1 MSQATCL
8 WNPPPATYPEKTVM
22 KFFKPRFLTPTLLAA
37 VSSLALCTP
46 ASAQQGSFPNK
57 PVTIVTAFAAGSG
70 PDAVLRQVS
79 EKLSKIWNQ
88 PVLINNKP
96 GGGGFIAIDATQ
108 RAAAD
113 GYTLLQL
120 DSEHLAALP
129 HLYKSKGF
137 VTLNTFDPVA
147 PLFRTPFFVTVASNS
162 KWQNMKD
169 LTAAAKSSPNSVSY
183 GSWGIGSP
191 GHLGGEQLELL
202 TNSQMTHVA
211 YREVSQLF
219 TSVGGGDIQWSFGSL
234 PSSQG
239 IFKAGKIRYIAVAA
253 ANRVPQMPDVPTVAE
268 AGGPAGFEVNS
279 FVVLLSPKGIANDVK
294 AKINSD
300 VLKVLADPEVKAR
313 YNTFAFEAITWSP
326 DEIRKN
332 AEAKSKVYE
341 QLVKRKNIS
350 LD

>member
-1 MSQATCL
+1 M
-8 WNPPPATYPEKTVM
+8 
-22 KFFKPRFLTPTLLAA
+22 
-37 VSSLALCTP
+37 
-46 ASAQQGSFPNK
+46 
-57 PVTIVTAFAAGSG
+57 TIT
-70 PDAVLRQVS
+70 
-79 EKLSKIWNQ
+79 
-88 PVLINNKP
+88 NKP

-108 RAAAD
+108 RMSAD

-129 HLYKSKGF
+129 LLYKSKNF
-137 VTLNTFDPVA
+137 VTLNVFDPVA
-147 PLFRTPFFVTVASNS
+147 PLFRTPFLVSVATDS

-169 LTAAAKSSPNSVSY
+169 LIAAAKAEPNKVSY
-183 GSWGIGSP
+183 GSWGVGSP

-202 TNSQMTHVA
+202 TGVEMTHVA

-219 TSVGGGDIQWSFGSL
+219 TSVGAGDIQWSFASI

-239 IFKAGKIRYIAVAA
+239 VYKAGKIRYIAVAA
-253 ANRVPQMPDVPTVAE
+253 AKRIPQMPDVPTVAE

-279 FVVLLSPKGIANDVK
+279 FVSLVAPKGIANDVK
-294 AKINSD
+294 TKINAD

-313 YNTFAFEAITWSP
+313 YNTFAFETITWSP
-326 DEIRKN
+326 DDIRKN
-332 AEAKSKVYE
+332 ADAKHKIYE

>member
-1 MSQATCL
+1 MKPSKQPL
-8 WNPPPATYPEKTVM
+8 LFKTLSAVAS
-22 KFFKPRFLTPTLLAA
+22 LAA
-37 VSSLALCTP
+37 LCLP
-46 ASAQQGSFPNK
+46 AAAQQGSFPNK

-79 EKLSKIWNQ
+79 EKLSRIWNQ

-96 GGGGFIAIDATQ
+96 GGGGFIAIEATQ

-147 PLFRTPFFVTVASNS
+147 PLFRTPFFVAVASDS
-162 KWQNMKD
+162 KWQNMLD
-169 LTAAAKSSPNSVSY
+169 LIAAAKAGPHKVSY

-191 GHLGGEQLELL
+191 GHLGGEQLESL
-202 TNSQMTHVA
+202 THTEMTHVA

-219 TSVGGGDIQWSFGSL
+219 TSVGAGDIQWSFGSI

-239 IFKAGKIRYIAVAA
+239 VFKAGKIRYIAVAA
-253 ANRVPQMPDVPTVAE
+253 AKRVPQMPDVPTVAE

-279 FVVLLSPKGIANDVK
+279 FVVLVSPKGIANDVK
-294 AKINSD
+294 ARINSD

-313 YNTFAFEAITWSP
+313 FNTFAFETIAWSP
-326 DEIRKN
+326 DDIRKN
-332 AEAKSKVYE
+332 ADAKSKIYE

>member
-1 MSQATCL
+1 MSTFNQ
-8 WNPPPATYPEKTVM
+8 
-22 KFFKPRFLTPTLLAA
+22 TLLSKTLFAA
-37 VSSLALCTP
+37 ASSVALCLP
-46 ASAQQGSFPNK
+46 ALAQPGSFPTK

-88 PVLINNKP
+88 PVLVSNKP
-96 GGGGFIAIDATQ
+96 GGGGFIAIEATQ

-120 DSEHLAALP
+120 DSEHLSALP
-129 HLYKSKGF
+129 LLYKSKGF

-147 PLFRTPFFVTVASNS
+147 PLFRTPFFVAVPSAS

-169 LTAAAKSSPNSVSY
+169 LITAAKAEPNKLSY

-191 GHLGGEQLELL
+191 GHLGAEQLELQ
-202 TNSQMTHVA
+202 TGTEMTHVA

-219 TSVGGGDIQWSFGSL
+219 TSVGSGDIQWSFASL

-239 IFKAGKIRYIAVAA
+239 IFKSGKLRYIAVAA

-279 FVVLLSPKGIANDVK
+279 FVVLLSPKGIAIDVK

-300 VLKVLADPEVKAR
+300 VLKVLADPEVRAR
-313 YNTFAFEAITWSP
+313 FNTFAFETITWSP
-326 DEIRKN
+326 EEIRKN
-332 AEAKSKVYE
+332 ADAKSKIYE

>member
-1 MSQATCL
+1 MKSVTQA
-8 WNPPPATYPEKTVM
+8 
-22 KFFKPRFLTPTLLAA
+22 FLSKTLLAA
-37 VSSLALCTP
+37 VASLAICLP
-46 ASAQQGSFPNK
+46 ASAQQGSFPSK

-79 EKLSKIWNQ
+79 EKLSKLWNQ

-147 PLFRTPFFVTVASNS
+147 PLFRTPFFVAVPTDS
-162 KWQNMKD
+162 KWQTMKD
-169 LTAAAKSSPNSVSY
+169 LIGAAQAAPNKVNF

-202 TNSQMTHVA
+202 TATEMTHVA

-219 TSVGGGDIQWSFGSL
+219 TSVGSGELQWSFGSL

-239 IFKAGKIRYIAVAA
+239 IFKAGKLRYIAVAA
-253 ANRVPQMPDVPTVAE
+253 ANRAPQMPNVPTVGE

-279 FVVLLSPKGIANDVK
+279 FVVLLSPKGMANDVK
-294 AKINSD
+294 AKIHGD

-313 YNTFAFEAITWSP
+313 YNTFAFETITWSP
-326 DEIRKN
+326 DEIRRN
-332 AEAKSKVYE
+332 AQAKSKVYE

>member
-1 MSQATCL
+1 MTISFTRRALCAAATL
-8 WNPPPATYPEKTVM
+8 AAFALPAT
-22 KFFKPRFLTPTLLAA
+22 
-37 VSSLALCTP
+37 
-46 ASAQQGSFPNK
+46 AQQASGFPNK
-57 PVTIVTAFAAGSG
+57 PVNIVTAFAAGSG
-70 PDAVLRQVS
+70 PDAVLRQIS
-79 EKLSKIWNQ
+79 EKLSKLWNQ
-88 PVLINNKP
+88 SVTITNRP

-108 RAAAD
+108 RMPAD

-129 HLYKSKGF
+129 VLYKSKNF
-137 VTLNTFDPVA
+137 VTLNAFDPVA
-147 PLFRTPFFVTVASNS
+147 PLFRTPFLVSVATDS

-169 LTAAAKSSPNSVSY
+169 LIAAAKAEPNKVSY

-202 TNSQMTHVA
+202 TGAEMTHVA

-219 TSVGGGDIQWSFGSL
+219 TSVGAGDIQWSFASI

-239 IFKAGKIRYIAVAA
+239 VFKAGKIRYIAVAA
-253 ANRVPQMPDVPTVAE
+253 AKRLPQMPEVPTVAE

-279 FVVLLSPKGIANDVK
+279 FVSLLAPKGIANDLK
-294 AKINSD
+294 AKINAD

-313 YNTFAFEAITWSP
+313 FNTFAFETITWSP

-332 AEAKSKVYE
+332 ADAKSKIYE
-341 QLVKRKNIS
+341 ELVKRKNIS

>member
-1 MSQATCL
+1 MKSHALATLTLAASAALCL
-8 WNPPPATYPEKTVM
+8 PATAQPAH
-22 KFFKPRFLTPTLLAA
+22 FPT
-37 VSSLALCTP
+37 
-46 ASAQQGSFPNK
+46 K

-79 EKLSKIWNQ
+79 DKLSRLWGQ

-96 GGGGFIAIDATQ
+96 GGGGFIAIEASQ

-113 GYTLLQL
+113 GYTLVQF

-129 HLYKSKGF
+129 LLYKAKGY
-137 VTLNTFDPVA
+137 VTLNHFDPVA
-147 PLFRTPFFVTVASNS
+147 PLFRTPFFVAVPTDS

-169 LTAAAKSSPNSVSY
+169 LVGAAKSAPGKVNF

-202 TNSQMTHVA
+202 GGVEMTHVA

-219 TSVGGGDIQWSFGSL
+219 TAVGSGELQWSFASI

-239 IFKAGKIRYIAVAA
+239 IYKAGKLRYIAVAA
-253 ANRVPQMPDVPTVAE
+253 AKRVPQMPNVPTMAE

-279 FVVLLSPKGIANDVK
+279 FVSLLAPKGIAADVK
-294 AKINSD
+294 AKIHAD
-300 VLKVLADPEVKAR
+300 VLKVLADPDVKAKFD
-313 YNTFAFEAITWSP
+313 TFAFETITWSP
-326 DEIRKN
+326 EQIREN
-332 AEAKSKVYE
+332 ALAKGKVYE
-341 QLVKRKNIS
+341 ELVKRKNIS

>member
-1 MSQATCL
+1 MTISFTRRALCAAATL
-8 WNPPPATYPEKTVM
+8 AAFALPAT
-22 KFFKPRFLTPTLLAA
+22 
-37 VSSLALCTP
+37 
-46 ASAQQGSFPNK
+46 AQQANSFPNK
-57 PVTIVTAFAAGSG
+57 PVNIVTAFAAGSG
-70 PDAVLRQVS
+70 PDAVLRQIS
-79 EKLSKIWNQ
+79 EKLSKLWNQ
-88 PVLINNKP
+88 SVTITNRP

-108 RAAAD
+108 RMPAD

-129 HLYKSKGF
+129 VLYKSKNF
-137 VTLNTFDPVA
+137 VTLNAFDPVA
-147 PLFRTPFFVTVASNS
+147 PLFRTPFLVSVATDS

-169 LTAAAKSSPNSVSY
+169 LIAAAKAEPNKVSY

-202 TNSQMTHVA
+202 TGAEMTHVA

-219 TSVGGGDIQWSFGSL
+219 TSVGAGDIQWSFASI

-239 IFKAGKIRYIAVAA
+239 VFKAGKIRYIAVAA
-253 ANRVPQMPDVPTVAE
+253 AKRLPQMPEVPTVAE

-279 FVVLLSPKGIANDVK
+279 FVSLLAPKGIANDLK
-294 AKINSD
+294 AKINAD

-313 YNTFAFEAITWSP
+313 FNTFAFETITWSP

-332 AEAKSKVYE
+332 ADAKSKIYE
-341 QLVKRKNIS
+341 ELVKRKNIS

>member
-1 MSQATCL
+1 MTISFTRRALCAAAAL
-8 WNPPPATYPEKTVM
+8 ADFVLPAT
-22 KFFKPRFLTPTLLAA
+22 
-37 VSSLALCTP
+37 
-46 ASAQQGSFPNK
+46 AQQANSFPNK
-57 PVTIVTAFAAGSG
+57 PVNIVTAFAAGSG
-70 PDAVLRQVS
+70 PDAVLRQIS
-79 EKLSKIWNQ
+79 EKLSKLWNQ
-88 PVLINNKP
+88 SVTITNRP
-96 GGGGFIAIDATQ
+96 GGGGFIGIDAAQ
-108 RAAAD
+108 RMPAD

-129 HLYKSKGF
+129 VLYKSKNF
-137 VTLNTFDPVA
+137 VTLNAFDPVA
-147 PLFRTPFFVTVASNS
+147 PLFRTPFLVSVATDS

-169 LTAAAKSSPNSVSY
+169 LIAAAKAEPNKVSY

-202 TNSQMTHVA
+202 TGAEMTHVA

-219 TSVGGGDIQWSFGSL
+219 TSVGAGDIQWSFASI

-239 IFKAGKIRYIAVAA
+239 VFKAGKIRYIAVAA
-253 ANRVPQMPDVPTVAE
+253 AKRLPQMPEVPTVAE

-279 FVVLLSPKGIANDVK
+279 FVSLLAPKGIANDLKV
-294 AKINSD
+294 KINAD

-313 YNTFAFEAITWSP
+313 FNTFAFETITWSP

-332 AEAKSKVYE
+332 AEAKSKIYE
-341 QLVKRKNIS
+341 ELVKRKNIS